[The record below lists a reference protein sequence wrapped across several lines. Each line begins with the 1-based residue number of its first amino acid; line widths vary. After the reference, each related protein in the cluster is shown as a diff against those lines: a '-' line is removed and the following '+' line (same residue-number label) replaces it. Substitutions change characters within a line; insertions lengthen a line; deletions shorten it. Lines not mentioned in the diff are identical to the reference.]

1 MNCLSPSILSADFAN
16 LGEQVKLLEEAGAQ
30 YVHIDVMDGKFVPSI
45 SFGFPIMESIRPY
58 SERIFDVHLM
68 IEEPERYI
76 DRFVEAGADLISV
89 HAEST
94 VHLDR
99 VIQSIKEKGV
109 LAAVALNP
117 STPLSVLDYI
127 LPELDM
133 VLLMSV
139 NPGFGGQKYIPY
151 VTQKIRDLRKMI
163 EKTGKQI
170 DIEVDGGVN
179 LENLREIMT
188 AGANIIVAGSAV
200 FKGDPAGNV
209 AAFLK
214 IMDE

>member
-16 LGEQVKLLEEAGAQ
+16 LGEQVKLLDEAGAQ

-89 HAEST
+89 HEEST

>member
-16 LGEQVKLLEEAGAQ
+16 LGEQVKLLDEAGAQ

-200 FKGDPAGNV
+200 FKGNPAGNV